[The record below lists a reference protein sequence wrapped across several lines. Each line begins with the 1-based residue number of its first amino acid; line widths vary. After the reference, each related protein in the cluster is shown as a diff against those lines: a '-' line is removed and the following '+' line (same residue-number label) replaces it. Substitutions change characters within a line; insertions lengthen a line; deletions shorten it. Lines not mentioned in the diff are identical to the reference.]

1 MKIKTQYTNMYK
13 MQQKQRYKIIN
24 HTLILH
30 FKELDKEGKT
40 KSKLAEIK
48 EGVLYNIK
56 RLE

>member
-1 MKIKTQYTNMYK
+1 MYK

-56 RLE
+56 RL